1 MNSKSTSLGQMSL
14 SKLTKSNYDNWSI
27 QIRALLGVQ
36 DVWESIIS
44 GYIELTQA
52 EITVMSMNQTKTWKE
67 KRMKDKT
74 ALYLLYQADESGFEK
89 IIGATLAKEA

>member
-27 QIRALLGVQ
+27 QIRALLDVQ

-74 ALYLLYQADESGFEK
+74 AFISCIKRTSQALRKS
-89 IIGATLAKEA
+89 LVQH